1 MESARQA
8 SDWNAKAGSRQL
20 QPDRYELTTSV
31 PPRCREAGGS
41 AAAQTV
47 SLAPAASALG
57 LLPISIESV
66 TCALAR
72 SSRKTLDA
80 GGLATQIPP
89 PEATMLETPGAT
101 GSPPVTEPVAAAIFE
116 TVPSRAFAT
125 QMVSP
130 STAIPRGPFPTG
142 IV

>member
-20 QPDRYELTTSV
+20 QPDRYELTTRV

-80 GGLATQIPP
+80 GGLAAPNPP
-89 PEATMLETPGAT
+89 PGGTKAQNPG
-101 GSPPVTEPVAAAIFE
+101 
-116 TVPSRAFAT
+116 
-125 QMVSP
+125 
-130 STAIPRGPFPTG
+130 
-142 IV
+142 